1 MSICNRCKAH
11 HNNRFSN
18 GKHKKN
24 CGMNCKKNQY
34 AERQLV
40 LEEHCR
46 NHIEWLWYYKLLPY
60 EMLCIY

>member
-46 NHIEWLWYYKLLPY
+46 NHIEWL
-60 EMLCIY
+60 